1 MLSFLIVS
9 IIFCLLILLS
19 EYFII
24 TSISTITDKI
34 LINIP
39 VIGRLYITLLI
50 PIFIDKYIM
59 YDKNIPIGIPINND
73 LEQVIILSKNII
85 LLNSLLV
92 IPTLFN
98 IANSLLRRNILVVIV
113 LNILVIPIS
122 EITVINPYKNIA
134 TKVYKDWTSLFSL
147 SKLLIV

>member
-92 IPTLFN
+92 IPTLFS

-122 EITVINPYKNIA
+122 AITVINPYKNIA
-134 TKVYKDWTSLFSL
+134 TKVYKD
-147 SKLLIV
+147 

>member
-73 LEQVIILSKNII
+73 LKQVIILSKNII

-92 IPTLFN
+92 IPTLFS

-122 EITVINPYKNIA
+122 EITVINPYKKIA
-134 TKVYKDWTSLFSL
+134 TKVYKD
-147 SKLLIV
+147 

>member
-73 LEQVIILSKNII
+73 LKQVIILSKNII

-92 IPTLFN
+92 IPTLFS

-122 EITVINPYKNIA
+122 AITVINPYKNIA
-134 TKVYKDWTSLFSL
+134 TKVYKD
-147 SKLLIV
+147 

>member
-34 LINIP
+34 LINIQ

-92 IPTLFN
+92 IPTLFS

-134 TKVYKDWTSLFSL
+134 TKVYKD
-147 SKLLIV
+147 

>member
-1 MLSFLIVS
+1 M
-9 IIFCLLILLS
+9 
-19 EYFII
+19 
-24 TSISTITDKI
+24 

-59 YDKNIPIGIPINND
+59 YDKNIPIGIPINNE
-73 LEQVIILSKNII
+73 LKQVIILSKNII
-85 LLNSLLV
+85 LFYSLLV

-98 IANSLLRRNILVVIV
+98 IANSLLRRNTLVVIV

-122 EITVINPYKNIA
+122 AITVINPYKNIA
-134 TKVYKDWTSLFSL
+134 TKVYKD
-147 SKLLIV
+147 

>member
-134 TKVYKDWTSLFSL
+134 TKVYKD
-147 SKLLIV
+147 